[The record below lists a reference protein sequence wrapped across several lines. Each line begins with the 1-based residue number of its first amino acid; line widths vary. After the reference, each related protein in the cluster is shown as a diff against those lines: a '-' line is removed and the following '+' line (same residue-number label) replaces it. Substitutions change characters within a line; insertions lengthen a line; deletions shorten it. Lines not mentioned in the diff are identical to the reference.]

1 MKLTGPN
8 GEEIVGEQLQFIVKN
23 ENWSEYVLSDGN
35 TVKIRVA
42 LAEIY
47 RTDRKDPLTGRA
59 GYIIKSTNIVSVME
73 PDKKKEK

>member
-1 MKLTGPN
+1 MKLTGPK
-8 GEEIVGEQLQFIVKN
+8 GEEIIGEQLQFTVKG
-23 ENWSEYVLSDGN
+23 ENWSEYLLSDGI

-47 RTDRKDPLTGRA
+47 RTNKKDPLTGRA

-73 PDKKKEK
+73 PEEKK